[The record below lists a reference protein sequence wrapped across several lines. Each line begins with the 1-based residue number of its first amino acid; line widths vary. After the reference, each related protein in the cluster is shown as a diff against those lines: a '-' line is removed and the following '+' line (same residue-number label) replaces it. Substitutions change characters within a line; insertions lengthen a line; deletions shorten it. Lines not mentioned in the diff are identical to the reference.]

1 MVARVTGMATLALM
15 VALVATAEPPK
26 EKYCNG
32 RPKVFK
38 GLRMYPNGRPI
49 QIGEIYL
56 YPNSR
61 PTQDEDDSLLYAN
74 GRRLVEKGFKLY
86 PNGRVMFA
94 EGVSYYPNRA
104 FLFKGGVFHDLK
116 GNPVKEPVSLV
127 SLKLKGYIYD
137 FAVVDRVPSQDR
149 IRVRFVDQAVM
160 TDFILDKGVISDV
173 TVECAPGMF
182 PAPED

>member
-1 MVARVTGMATLALM
+1 MFGRLTGMAVLAL
-15 VALVATAEPPK
+15 LLATAAQAEPPK

-56 YPNSR
+56 YPNSL
-61 PTQDEDDSLLYAN
+61 PTQDENDSLLYAN
-74 GRRLVEKGFKLY
+74 GRPLVENGFALY

-94 EGVSYYPNRA
+94 EGVSYYPNRIY
-104 FLFKGGVFHDLK
+104 LFKDGVFHDQK
-116 GNPVKEPVSLV
+116 GNPVKEPVSRV
-127 SLKLKGYIYD
+127 SVKLKGYIYD
-137 FAVVDRVPSQDR
+137 FAVVDRVPSQER
-149 IRVRFVDQAVM
+149 IRVKFVDQAVM
-160 TDFILDKGVISDV
+160 TEFTLDKGVISDV

-182 PAPED
+182 PTPED

>member
-15 VALVATAEPPK
+15 VALAATAEPPR

-49 QIGEIYL
+49 QVGEIYL

-74 GRRLVEKGFKLY
+74 GRRLVDKGFALY

-94 EGVSYYPNRA
+94 EGVSYYPNRS
-104 FLFKGGVFHDLK
+104 FLFKDGVFHDQK
-116 GNPVKEPVSLV
+116 GNPVKEPVSRISV
-127 SLKLKGYIYD
+127 KLKGYTYD
-137 FAVVDRVPSQDR
+137 FTVDDRVPSQDR

-160 TDFILDKGVISDV
+160 TNFILDKGVISDV
-173 TVECAPGMF
+173 TVECAPGVF
-182 PAPED
+182 PTPVD

>member
-1 MVARVTGMATLALM
+1 MFGRLTGMAMLAL
-15 VALVATAEPPK
+15 LLATAAQAEPPK

-56 YPNSR
+56 YPNGQ
-61 PTQDEDDSLLYAN
+61 PTQDEDDSLLYPN
-74 GRRLVEKGFKLY
+74 GRRLVADGFALY
-86 PNGRVMFA
+86 PNGRFMWA
-94 EGVSYYPNRA
+94 EGVSYYPNRI
-104 FLFKGGVFHDLK
+104 FLFKDGVFHDRQ
-116 GNPVKEPVSLV
+116 GNPVKEPVSTI

-149 IRVRFVDQAVM
+149 IRVTFVDTVVVTAF
-160 TDFILDKGVISDV
+160 TLDKGVISDV
-173 TVECAPGMF
+173 TAECAPGAF
-182 PAPED
+182 PTPKN